1 MLEIIRESTVNQWGV
16 IIMCKMKDTNEIGTN
31 DLLNEELLT
40 AYEELTASEEE
51 LHQQFD
57 ELLVKEEAIYRQNTV
72 LNLLHDIAINLVS
85 DLRHDDVL
93 QNIMDGVRD
102 LFGVPNR
109 FVYLV
114 DEEIQ
119 TYTVTIGT
127 GVFNELDKEGIIT
140 EGLIG
145 QAYRSGTVAVVEN
158 YNSWSDRLS
167 NPIFDTIY
175 YFALVPLKNKDKMIG
190 AIGLAFSEPE
200 RILSEEE
207 LSLFQRFADLASFAL
222 GNAILLSS
230 LRTEIAERKQLET
243 VLLDSRN
250 MMILAA
256 GLANLGVWE
265 YDLEKKLYQFNDEFY
280 AVYGTNVAREG
291 QYMSFDTY
299 VRKFVH
305 PEDIWMFEGERQT
318 YLSVGNVPPKD
329 VEHRIIRRDGVV
341 RNILVRRSNIKDA
354 NGEVIKIYGT
364 NQDITDALQ
373 VDAERKKQ
381 AKTIKYMAYFDSL
394 TGLANRHSLNEW
406 LKNEMERARSGKAV
420 GSILFIDLDDLKLI
434 NDTYG
439 HSYGDKIIYTAG
451 NRIRDR
457 VDKNAF
463 VSRIGGDE
471 FVVILPGAY
480 DRENVRNL
488 VQQINKSIGKEQ
500 EIFGGQF
507 HMTASIGIAFYP
519 DDGDNVEELIK
530 NADNAMYAAKKE
542 SKDSWRFYTE
552 KMQIDAYEKMRLTG
566 SLRHAL
572 ERNELSLVYQPQ
584 ISTIDRKLI
593 GFEVLLRWNSPEYG
607 NVSPMQFIPL
617 AEQYGLINRIG
628 MWVLREACQFA
639 RRLSEQ
645 GGSDVRVA
653 VNISSKQI
661 AVDDFIVG
669 VCNAV
674 NAAEIDPQQ
683 LELEITESVLI
694 QSMED
699 AIGKLVHLKK
709 FGVKL
714 SLDDFGTGFSSLTY
728 LRQLPAETVKID
740 KSFIDM
746 ITTDVQGAKII
757 ASIIHMAHAIDMKV
771 VAEGVETEAQLEYLI
786 DNDCDIIQGYIFSC
800 PIVET
805 AAMKFLA
812 DNSKE

>member
-1 MLEIIRESTVNQWGV
+1 
-16 IIMCKMKDTNEIGTN
+16 MCNIKDTNEIKTN

-72 LNLLHDIAINLVS
+72 LNLLHDIAINLMS

-93 QNIMDGVRD
+93 QKIMDGVQD

-114 DEEIQ
+114 NEEIQ

-127 GVFNELDKEGIIT
+127 GVFNELAKEGMIT

-145 QAYRSGTVAVVEN
+145 QAYRTGTISIVEN
-158 YNSWSDRLS
+158 YNNWPHRLE

-200 RILSEEE
+200 RVLSEDE

-222 GNAILLSS
+222 GNAVLLDS
-230 LRTEIAERKQLET
+230 LHTEIVERKQLET

-265 YDLEKKLYQFNDEFY
+265 YDLGTKLYHFNDEFY
-280 AVYGTNVAREG
+280 AVYGTNIAREG
-291 QYMSFDTY
+291 QFMPFETY
-299 VRKFVH
+299 VKEFVH
-305 PEDIWMFEGERQT
+305 PDDIWMFEGERQI
-318 YLSVGNVPPKD
+318 YLSGGNFPIQD

-341 RNILVRRSNIKDA
+341 RNILVRRSTIKDA
-354 NGEVIKIYGT
+354 KGQSIKIYGT
-364 NQDITDALQ
+364 NQDITEVLQ
-373 VDAERKKQ
+373 VEAERKRQ
-381 AKTIKYMAYFDSL
+381 EQTIQHMAYFDSL

-406 LKNEMERARSGKAV
+406 LENEMEGARSGKSI
-420 GSILFIDLDDLKLI
+420 GSILFIDLDDLKMI

-451 NRIRDR
+451 TRIRDR
-457 VDKNAF
+457 AGENAF

-471 FVVILPGAY
+471 FVVILPGMY
-480 DRENVRNL
+480 DRENVRKL
-488 VQQINKSIGKEQ
+488 VQQISKSIGKEQ

-519 DDGDNVEELIK
+519 DDGDNAEELLK
-530 NADNAMYAAKKE
+530 NVDNAMYAAKKE
-542 SKDSWRFYTE
+542 SKDCWRFYTGQ
-552 KMQIDAYEKMRLTG
+552 MQIDAYETMRLTG
-566 SLRHAL
+566 SLRYAL

-584 ISTIDRKLI
+584 ISAIDRKLI

-607 NVSPMQFIPL
+607 NVPPMQFIPL
-617 AEQYGLINRIG
+617 AEQSGLINRIG
-628 MWVLREACQFA
+628 MWVLSESCQFA
-639 RRLSEQ
+639 RRLSAQ
-645 GGSDVRVA
+645 GGADIRVA

-661 AVDDFIVG
+661 VVDDFIAS

-674 NAAEIDPQQ
+674 NAAGIDPQQ

-694 QSMED
+694 QSMDD
-699 AIGKLVHLKK
+699 AIGKLVHLRK

-728 LRQLPAETVKID
+728 LRQLPVETVKID

-757 ASIIHMAHAIDMKV
+757 ASVINMAHAINMKV
-771 VAEGVETEAQLEYLI
+771 VAEGVETKAQLEYLL
-786 DNDCDIIQGYIFSC
+786 DKDCDIIQGYIFSC
-800 PIVET
+800 PILE
-805 AAMKFLA
+805 AEAMKFLA
-812 DNSKE
+812 DNSKT

>member
-1 MLEIIRESTVNQWGV
+1 MIVRESTVNQWGV
-16 IIMCKMKDTNEIGTN
+16 ITMCKMKDAKETVTN

-72 LNLLHDIAINLVS
+72 LNLLHDIAINLMS

-93 QNIMDGVRD
+93 QKIMDGVRD
-102 LFGVPNR
+102 LFGTPNR

-114 DEEIQ
+114 DAEIQ

-145 QAYRSGTVAVVEN
+145 QAYRTGNIAVVEN
-158 YNSWSDRLS
+158 YNSWPDRLANS
-167 NPIFDTIY
+167 IFDTIY
-175 YFALVPLKNKDKMIG
+175 YFALVPLKHNDKMIG

-200 RILSEEE
+200 RILSEDE

-222 GNAILLSS
+222 GNAALLDS
-230 LRTEIAERKQLET
+230 LHTEIVERKQLET
-243 VLLDSRN
+243 VLLNSRN

-265 YDLEKKLYQFNDEFY
+265 YDLKTKVYNFNDEFY

-291 QYMSFDTY
+291 QFMSFDTY
-299 VRKFVH
+299 VREFVH
-305 PEDIWMFEGERQT
+305 PEDIWMFEEERQL
-318 YLSVGNVPPKD
+318 YFSDGKVPLQD

-341 RNILVRRSNIKDA
+341 RNILVRRNNIKDS
-354 NGEVIKIYGT
+354 NGKIIKLYGT
-364 NQDITDALQ
+364 NQDITEVLQ

-381 AKTIKYMAYFDSL
+381 AKTIKHMAYFDSL
-394 TGLANRHSLNEW
+394 TGLANRHFLNEW
-406 LKNEMERARSGKAV
+406 LKNEMEGARLGKSN
-420 GSILFIDLDDLKLI
+420 GSILFIDLDDLKMI

-439 HSYGDKIIYTAG
+439 HSYGDKIIHTAG
-451 NRIRDR
+451 IRIRDR
-457 VDKNAF
+457 VGEKAF

-471 FVVILPGAY
+471 FVVILPGAS
-480 DRENVRNL
+480 DRENVRKL
-488 VQQINKSIGKEQ
+488 VQQVSKSIGKEQ
-500 EIFGGQF
+500 EIFGGHF

-519 DDGDNVEELIK
+519 DDGDTAEEIIK

-542 SKDSWRFYTE
+542 SKDCWRFYTE
-552 KMQIDAYEKMRLTG
+552 KMQIDVYEKMRLTG

-572 ERNELSLVYQPQ
+572 DRNELSLVYQPQ
-584 ISTIDRKLI
+584 ISALDRKLI

-617 AEQYGLINRIG
+617 AEQSGLINRIG
-628 MWVLREACQFA
+628 MWVLRESCQFA
-639 RRLSEQ
+639 RRLSEK
-645 GGSDVRVA
+645 GGSGVRVA
-653 VNISSKQI
+653 VNISSKQL

-674 NAAEIDPQQ
+674 NAAGIDPQQ

-694 QSMED
+694 QSMDD
-699 AIGKLVHLKK
+699 AIGKLLHLQK

-728 LRQLPAETVKID
+728 LRQLPVETVKID

-757 ASIIHMAHAIDMKV
+757 ASVINMAHAINMKV
-771 VAEGVETEAQLEYLI
+771 VAEGVETEAQLEYLL
-786 DNDCDIIQGYIFSC
+786 DKDCDIIQGYLFSC
-800 PIVET
+800 PIVEV

-812 DNSKE
+812 DNSEA